1 MKMQPL
7 QLLFLLL
14 NASIFVQAQN
24 GNVTFDTL
32 ANAIIKHKQNVGNEI
47 FPPTNW
53 DTGYVEGSPA
63 FLSKKNWKVDS
74 INIRKSLLK
83 QIEATI
89 SNMDDERLKLKA
101 QYEGV
106 FGEGVFDQIRTELL
120 NLKYYLESNN
130 IFDRNLIHYHTP
142 SSGDVDDL
150 FKGGELI
157 KILSDDLGGEF
168 GYERIRLVQN
178 DLFKIWLAKRYDKQ
192 KQNMDLWANQ
202 SFLDYKQ
209 AWRQLELMP
218 DTLNALVLKAKE
230 FCDSPN
236 VCSND
241 TVAFKELRR
250 RFDTI
255 LNKFKSNLIVTS
267 LNKRIY
273 RQSNLVLSW
282 LWYNGGHIRM
292 NPLGYKNGDL
302 FYGFDEPNR
311 YLDST
316 RKKQLEKLY
325 GDEFQKGLVKK
336 GTILNEVWLPSKPM
350 PDKQA
355 LYFAYDAKQLAP
367 QDNHEKQKV
376 QAGLPAGS
384 NVDIIVYN
392 VSKNEPVN
400 IELNTP
406 VIKNESRLTET
417 VGDIAGQIGG
427 AVSLLSPALGTMAAV
442 TSLFNRSATVFPNS
456 SLIGFNPSSG
466 GGQGS
471 EYSISKQ
478 TVLESMKNA
487 TYNYNI
493 GVQTVKVTSRGG
505 KDLDVPLSFDQP
517 IDKER
522 ILFAHLKCKCDGK
535 QNSSCGCNM
544 PALLLVGPF
553 IKQDFCCDLDYSK
566 PENSADLLIVRFK
579 EFLTLCKNREDSC
592 KALERDING
601 LLLKLDKF
609 LFIYD
614 RSLPP
619 DKIEGKLKAYDP
631 TDATLSTMVKQA
643 HAAEDGK
650 ALAFKITKKLS
661 NVKDDESVVPPLVAV
676 QSNVI
681 RVGKPKSFSVSAGI
695 AYTTEDYLI
704 FSQSG
709 TALPTASN
717 ADRLRFSVMLHWYP
731 WKILNVDDNFLPKR
745 GFQRR
750 ISLSAGFSVPKSLEN
765 FYFGAG
771 YDIVPG
777 LVLSGGYHFPWV
789 TRYEVVNNQVVK
801 QAGGF
806 REPIPFI
813 SIGVKPSALF
823 SVLNV
828 FSK

>member
-1 MKMQPL
+1 MKMQS
-7 QLLFLLL
+7 LL
-14 NASIFVQAQN
+14 IFCILMFVGSHVQAQN
-24 GNVTFDTL
+24 GKIEFDSN
-32 ANAIIKHKQNVGNEI
+32 ANAIFPVKPMNGVEIKAPKKWE
-47 FPPTNW
+47 
-53 DTGYVEGSPA
+53 TGFYGADLIP
-63 FLSKKNWKVDS
+63 LMKNKWASDS
-74 INIRKSLLK
+74 TNIRKGLLK

-101 QYEGV
+101 QYEV
-106 FGEGVFDQIRTELL
+106 IFGKGVFDQIRAELI
-120 NLKYYLESNN
+120 NLKYYLDNN
-130 IFDRNLIHYHTP
+130 KISDRSLIHYHTP
-142 SSGDVDDL
+142 NPLDIDTLLMGDK
-150 FKGGELI
+150 FISI
-157 KILSDDLGGEF
+157 KSDDLRAGF
-168 GYERIRLVQN
+168 GYERIRLLQN
-178 DLFKIWLAKRYDKQ
+178 DQFKIWLAKRFDFQ
-192 KQNMDLWANQ
+192 KQSMDLWSKQ

-218 DTLNALVLKAKE
+218 DTLKALVLKAKE

-241 TVAFKELRR
+241 EVAFKELRS
-250 RFDTI
+250 RFDKI
-255 LNKFKSNLIVTS
+255 SQGFDKNLIVQS
-267 LNKRIY
+267 LNNRIY

-336 GTILNEVWLPSKPM
+336 GTILNEVWLPAKSK

-355 LYFAYDAKQLAP
+355 LYFAYDAQQLAP

-406 VIKNESRLTET
+406 VIKDESRLTET

-442 TSLFNRSATVFPNS
+442 TGLFNRNATVFPNS
-456 SLIGFNPSSG
+456 SLIGYIPGSVG
-466 GGQGS
+466 GSVAGLYQDSLFEISWKDGS
-471 EYSISKQ
+471 
-478 TVLESMKNA
+478 
-487 TYNYNI
+487 NYQN
-493 GVQTVKVTSRGG
+493 GSNNTVKVTSRGG
-505 KDLDVPLSFDQP
+505 MVLDVPLSYEQP
-517 IDKER
+517 VDKER
-522 ILFAHLKCKCDGK
+522 ILFAHLRCVCEGK
-535 QNSSCGCNM
+535 HITSCGCDM
-544 PALLLVGPF
+544 DALMLVGPF
-553 IKQDFCCDLDYSK
+553 IKQDFCCDLDYA
-566 PENSADLLIVRFK
+566 NVDTSASLLIMRFE
-579 EFLTLCKNREDSC
+579 EFLSIYKKRETDCKTLEN
-592 KALERDING
+592 DINV
-601 LLLKLDKF
+601 LLQKLDKF
-609 LFIYD
+609 LLIYD

-619 DKIEGKLKAYDP
+619 AKIEEKLKAYDP
-631 TDATLSTMVKQA
+631 TDATLITMVKQA

-661 NVKDDESVVPPLVAV
+661 KVKDEESVVPPLVAV

-695 AYTTEDYLI
+695 AYTMEDYLI

-731 WKILNVDDNFLPKR
+731 WKILNVDDNFCPKR
-745 GFQRR
+745 GLERR
-750 ISLSAGFSVPKSLEN
+750 FSLLAGFSIPKSLEN
-765 FYFGAG
+765 FYFGGG

-777 LVLSGGYHFPWV
+777 LVLSGGIHLPWV

-813 SIGVKPSALF
+813 SIGVKPSALV